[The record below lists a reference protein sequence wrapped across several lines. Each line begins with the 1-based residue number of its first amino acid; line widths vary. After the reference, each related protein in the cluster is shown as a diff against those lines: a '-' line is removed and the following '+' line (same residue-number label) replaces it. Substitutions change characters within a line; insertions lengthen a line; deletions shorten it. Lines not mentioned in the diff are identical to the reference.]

1 MKVLCMAE
9 TLGRG
14 GGAEQLI
21 FALAPYFKALGVE
34 VHYLSLFPY
43 ADDLGVV
50 MEAQGHR
57 VFRAEIERP
66 WHLLEAS
73 RRIRSVVRLED
84 YDVLWGHLYFGN
96 LYANLLNLGHR
107 SRKVVISL
115 HSEGY
120 AQQAQLGFK
129 DRVITMLEKALCGR
143 ADAKYAVSSAVKV
156 DYERFFGWSGLGI
169 IHNGVDV
176 SAIATPLAEGERM
189 AIRRS
194 HGVGEGEFLVVV
206 PARFVKKKGH
216 TYLIRAIRVLM
227 DEGIL
232 VKAYFASAQGPERAS
247 LEAEIAQL
255 QLHGQITLS
264 DATVPHEALFRLIKA
279 SDAGVI
285 PSLREP
291 FGIAAAEAMACGVPT
306 VLTKVDGFM
315 ELVGDSGGAWM
326 VEPGDVNGLA
336 AAMRCLVQEPESRA
350 GLGARGFERVRDE
363 FDIGKCAQEWTA
375 AFGRVGRADGL
386 R

>member
-227 DEGIL
+227 GEGIL
-232 VKAYFASAQGPERAS
+232 VKAYFASAQGPERARSPFRMRPFLMRPCFGSSRHRMLWSFLRCES
-247 LEAEIAQL
+247 LSASPRPKPWPVACPRSSPRWMASWSWWVIRV
-255 QLHGQITLS
+255 
-264 DATVPHEALFRLIKA
+264 VPGWW
-279 SDAGVI
+279 S
-285 PSLREP
+285 P
-291 FGIAAAEAMACGVPT
+291 AM
-306 VLTKVDGFM
+306 
-315 ELVGDSGGAWM
+315 
-326 VEPGDVNGLA
+326 
-336 AAMRCLVQEPESRA
+336 
-350 GLGARGFERVRDE
+350 
-363 FDIGKCAQEWTA
+363 
-375 AFGRVGRADGL
+375 
-386 R
+386 